1 MNTEIVDYKPEHQ
14 AIFEQIGREWIESIY
29 VMEEEDKAS
38 LGNPQKYIL
47 DDGGCIVFIKHN
59 NEIAG
64 TVALIKK
71 NDEVYEMVKMGV
83 LNKFKGL
90 GLGRILSE
98 AIVAKA
104 KTLGAKHIT
113 LHSNRKGSA
122 LAIDLYRKMG
132 FNEVELEANAQWKR
146 ADIKMELSL

>member
-59 NEIAG
+59 
-64 TVALIKK
+64 LIPP
-71 NDEVYEMVKMGV
+71 YSTS
-83 LNKFKGL
+83 
-90 GLGRILSE
+90 RILP
-98 AIVAKA
+98 
-104 KTLGAKHIT
+104 
-113 LHSNRKGSA
+113 
-122 LAIDLYRKMG
+122 
-132 FNEVELEANAQWKR
+132 
-146 ADIKMELSL
+146 